1 MTPVKPCV
9 GGDAYSHTA
18 HGADP
23 AKGKAQSY
31 TRKTGFRHV
40 RHLQSQADGEARTH
54 VFLYMNKRETVFGSL
69 AALASVNT
77 YSGQSLGLMEIS
89 CHFLYFY
96 FLNNNKI
103 YNLFLK
109 KTINKKYISLRQ
121 HFVLAWL
128 SLYH

>member
-9 GGDAYSHTA
+9 GGDEYSHTA

-89 CHFLYFY
+89 CRFLYF
-96 FLNNNKI
+96 FKKI
-103 YNLFLK
+103 
-109 KTINKKYISLRQ
+109 IKYIIC
-121 HFVLAWL
+121 FFEKN
-128 SLYH
+128 YK